1 MKRYCKNFVLTPD
14 FIQDCII
21 KFMDCSNQKNRW
33 KRMDVAYF
41 FAYYYLHKRI
51 PSYNNARFTLYL
63 MQHDRDLIRFLYPEI
78 AKDLYIEITERKI
91 KLKPIEYQER
101 YDYTSG
107 KIRTIGISS
116 IKQQILD
123 YVAVES
129 CKDMFHAK
137 IGRFQCASL
146 KDRGPLYGVKAI
158 QKWIKKD
165 PNSCKWVFK
174 CDIRKYYPSI
184 NHNILIKFLERDIKN
199 STIIYLLKTL
209 IKTYIKGLCIG
220 SFLSQYLAN
229 YFLSYLYHFACE
241 QCYKFRK
248 NKRTGET
255 KRVNLVNHVL
265 FYMDDILLLGS
276 SKKYVAKAAEMIE
289 RFANNIL
296 GLVIKPTKRL
306 FKLANNFIDIMGY
319 KIYKDHIA
327 IRKKTFKK
335 MRRKWIRYKNRKI
348 DVHNA
353 RSVCS
358 TYGFVM
364 HTDSFKIIKKY
375 KLKKLIERAKE
386 VVSTYDRRIYRN
398 ATCIQI

>member
-1 MKRYCKNFVLTPD
+1 M
-14 FIQDCII
+14 
-21 KFMDCSNQKNRW
+21 
-33 KRMDVAYF
+33 F
-41 FAYYYLHKRI
+41 F
-51 PSYNNARFTLYL
+51 
-63 MQHDRDLIRFLYPEI
+63 
-78 AKDLYIEITERKI
+78 
-91 KLKPIEYQER
+91 
-101 YDYTSG
+101 
-107 KIRTIGISS
+107 
-116 IKQQILD
+116 
-123 YVAVES
+123 
-129 CKDMFHAK
+129 
-137 IGRFQCASL
+137 
-146 KDRGPLYGVKAI
+146 
-158 QKWIKKD
+158 
-165 PNSCKWVFK
+165 
-174 CDIRKYYPSI
+174 
-184 NHNILIKFLERDIKN
+184 
-199 STIIYLLKTL
+199 
-209 IKTYIKGLCIG
+209 
-220 SFLSQYLAN
+220 
-229 YFLSYLYHFACE
+229 
-241 QCYKFRK
+241 
-248 NKRTGET
+248 
-255 KRVNLVNHVL
+255 

-398 ATCIQI
+398 ATCIPI